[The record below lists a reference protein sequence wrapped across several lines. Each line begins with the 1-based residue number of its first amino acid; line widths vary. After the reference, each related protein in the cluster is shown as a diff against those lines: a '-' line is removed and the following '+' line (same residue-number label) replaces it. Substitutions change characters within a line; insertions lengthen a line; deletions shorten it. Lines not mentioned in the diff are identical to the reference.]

1 MPESSELLWFQRACR
16 GYACVPLL
24 LGSTIALT
32 GGAGLDL
39 VFGLDLGELD
49 PSLESAVRFLAANFA
64 AMGVVLVWGTG
75 DVLARRA
82 VLQICFAALLVGA
95 ALRLMAIALHG
106 VPSTM
111 TLVVIG
117 GELSAGGL
125 WLWHA
130 RVVRR
135 LRRP

>member
-1 MPESSELLWFQRACR
+1 M
-16 GYACVPLL
+16 PLL

-32 GGAGLDL
+32 GGTGLDRI
-39 VFGLDLGELD
+39 FGLDLGELD

-64 AMGVVLVWGTG
+64 AMGALFVWATG
-75 DVLARRA
+75 DVLARGTALRI
-82 VLQICFAALLVGA
+82 VFVALLVGA

-117 GELSAGGL
+117 GELSAGVL

-130 RVVRR
+130 RIVRR
-135 LRRP
+135 LRQAT